1 MVNRLVFVDNTVSGA
16 PIAICHCRVKAVIEK
31 HNCVSIKVFCL
42 FPVQGRRTAS
52 PHSKGEGGEGAQP
65 ITALLFL
72 RTIKYFSHGPN
83 LSMLM
88 NFFAE

>member
-42 FPVQGRRTAS
+42 F
-52 PHSKGEGGEGAQP
+52 
-65 ITALLFL
+65 FL
-72 RTIKYFSHGPN
+72 HNWWWAIVV
-83 LSMLM
+83 
-88 NFFAE
+88 

>member
-42 FPVQGRRTAS
+42 FFFTQLVVGYSCIIP
-52 PHSKGEGGEGAQP
+52 
-65 ITALLFL
+65 ALLHVL
-72 RTIKYFSHGPN
+72 LLVIILVHD
-83 LSMLM
+83 M
-88 NFFAE
+88 